1 MKQCV
6 LLTLTVLALGL
17 ATARA
22 QSGPDEQ
29 YVAIFS
35 QIEQADAL
43 ADGGQPLQARAEYQA
58 ALVDLQKFAGIY
70 PNWSPNIVT
79 FREQYLA
86 DKIAATGA
94 LISPAP
100 RSAVTTPPTL
110 ATSPRVNPPPAA
122 VQVPVPVPVPDARLT
137 QQLAD
142 LQAQVQNL
150 QAGNAS
156 LELKLREAL
165 AAQPAAIE
173 PRALAAAQ
181 EQVRSLMKENDLL
194 RVRLAAPG
202 GTSPA
207 ARVLVESNAL
217 VQAQR
222 SLANESK
229 QLATAMAQASAL
241 SVENRALQA
250 QTKTLL
256 ASQAG
261 VQALRDENE
270 LLKKQLATAK
280 PALTADELQ
289 SELTQAQAEIAAL
302 KAAARQN
309 DAERAALLA
318 RLSALPP
325 AQVLPAATPPTT
337 PTIEAVKPA
346 PPTAPPPADAVN
358 PLAATVAED
367 AVRIH
372 DLEQERD
379 LLKVQLLAARQL
391 WGGSASRAA
400 TNALVAHLNEQLH
413 TLQTRLA
420 VVEAQRVPYT
430 SEELALFR
438 PPAPEPKPVPASG
451 ATPSQATALMATA
464 NGYFAAHEYTQAAG
478 GYQSLLQ
485 HDENN
490 GLALANLAA
499 VELSQGHLPEA
510 EKHIQAALA
519 LSPNDAYNLSV
530 LGHLR
535 LQEENYDAALDTLG
549 RAAKLDPQNADIEV
563 WLGITLGHLGLRL
576 PAETALRQALLLA
589 PANAEAHNNL
599 AVIYISEQPPRAE
612 LARWHYLKALASGQP
627 HNPGLEKLL
636 AANGAAIP
644 TP

>member
-1 MKQCV
+1 MRYRARMKQCV
-6 LLTLTVLALGL
+6 LLTLAVLALGL
-17 ATARA
+17 AAARA

-43 ADGGQPLQARAEYQA
+43 ADGGQPLQARAEYQS

-70 PNWSPNIVT
+70 PAWSSNIVT

-86 DKIAATGA
+86 DKIAAMAT

-100 RSAVTTPPTL
+100 LAAVTNRPTL
-110 ATSPRVNPPPAA
+110 ATGSLANSPPAPLPA
-122 VQVPVPVPVPDARLT
+122 PTPAPDARLT

-165 AAQPAAIE
+165 AAQPAAID

-202 GTSPA
+202 GTSPSA
-207 ARVLVESNAL
+207 SVLVESNAL

-222 SLANESK
+222 SLAEEGK

-241 SVENRALQA
+241 AVENQGLQA

-261 VQALRDENE
+261 VLALRDENE

-280 PALTADELQ
+280 PELTADELQ
-289 SELTQAQAEIAAL
+289 SELAQARAEIAAL

-309 DAERAALLA
+309 EAERAALLA
-318 RLSALPP
+318 RLPAPGPP
-325 AQVLPAATPPTT
+325 VA
-337 PTIEAVKPA
+337 KPA

-379 LLKVQLLAARQL
+379 LLKVQLMAARQL

-400 TNALVAHLNEQLH
+400 TNALVAHLSEQLH

-430 SEELALFR
+430 TEELALFR
-438 PPAPEPKPVPASG
+438 QPAPEPNPVPPANAAG
-451 ATPSQATALMATA
+451 PAEPTALMATA

-478 GYQSLLQ
+478 GYQSILQ

-519 LSPNDAYNLSV
+519 RSPNDAYNLSV

-535 LQEENYDAALDTLG
+535 LQQENYDAALDTLG

-576 PAETALRQALLLA
+576 PAETALRQALVLA
-589 PANAEAHNNL
+589 PDNTEAHNNL

-612 LARWHYLKALASGQP
+612 LARWHYLKALATGQP
-627 HNPGLEKLL
+627 RNPGLEKLL
-636 AANGAAIP
+636 AASGAAIP
-644 TP
+644 NP